1 MKRYTVSYERDE
13 TGWWAA
19 EVKEVQGCRTQGRS
33 IAQARRRIRDALS
46 LFIDDAKKA
55 ALVDE
60 VKLPAQARRSLTRL
74 DAARQKADREQAKA
88 RATSADV
95 VRVLTKK
102 LRLSVR
108 DVAEIVGLSHQR
120 VQQLA
125 HGATRHR

>member
-1 MKRYTVSYERDE
+1 MKHYTVKYERDE

-19 EVKEVQGCRTQGRS
+19 EVKEVPGCRTQGRS
-33 IAQARRRIRDALS
+33 IAQARRRIREALS
-46 LFIDDAKKA
+46 LFVDDSKRAK
-55 ALVDE
+55 LVDE
-60 VKLPAQARRSLTRL
+60 VRLPAQARRSLTRL

-95 VRVLTKK
+95 VRVLLRT

-125 HGATRHR
+125 HQTARRA